1 MKQKLKKWAK
11 NPIILVFLV
20 ILLFYTPTAIF
31 SPGESRNRGV
41 ITAVGLDKVDN
52 LYEISLLTFIP
63 TVNQSFEEQKSLISA
78 KGESVAEAVYRA
90 EIAMGRKIGLFHAKT
105 TIVNEELLKEDV
117 AKHLDYLSRVASL
130 PENTVFVGTNKTAKE
145 LLKKSQVSKNNVGLK
160 LEQIVAFNT
169 ENLYFMDTSLESF
182 YEGYYNDTKSSVIGY
197 FCLEDLKET
206 DASVE
211 KVSMS
216 EDRGSIGQ
224 SANQGSEKESSQTEG
239 EKKEELINCGKTIL
253 LKEGKLQEILS
264 YEDLNDINLL
274 NPKAKNQLIKIEN
287 VEQDGKKVN
296 AIYQVKQKQIL
307 STTKFENGYP
317 VYFAKMIF
325 LFELVEVEGVD
336 EEIRVNTDLLEF
348 TDEVKEK
355 LDFEIKKRLSNAID
369 ILKRNGTDIL
379 GLNKKFYLDNR
390 KEYTNYIKNHDG
402 VENFIKDIIFKVN
415 IMSEPD

>member
-1 MKQKLKKWAK
+1 MKEKLKKIAK
-11 NPIILVFLV
+11 NPMIFVFLIIL
-20 ILLFYTPTAIF
+20 IFYTPIAIF

-41 ITAVGLDKVDN
+41 ITAVGLDKVDS

-145 LLKKSQVSKNNVGLK
+145 LLKNSQVSKNNVGLK

-182 YEGYYNDTKSSVIGY
+182 YEGYYNDTRSSIIGY
-197 FCLEDLKET
+197 LCLEDMEET

-216 EDRGSIGQ
+216 EDRGSSVQ
-224 SANQGSEKESSQTEG
+224 NSNQKTEEKQKT
-239 EKKEELINCGKTIL
+239 KKQELINCGKTIL
-253 LKEGKLQEILS
+253 LKEGKMQEILS
-264 YEDLNDINLL
+264 YDDLNDINLL

-287 VEQDGKKVN
+287 VIQDGKEVN

-307 STTKFENGYP
+307 STTRFENGYP
-317 VYFAKMIF
+317 VYFAKIIF
-325 LFELVEVEGVD
+325 LFELVEVEGVN
-336 EEIRVNTDLLEF
+336 EEIKVNTDLLEF

-355 LDFEIKKRLSNAID
+355 LDFEIKKKLSNAIN

-379 GLNKKFYLDNR
+379 ELNKKFYLENR
-390 KEYTNYIKNHDG
+390 KEYKDYIKNHNG

-415 IMSEPD
+415 IISEPD

>member
-1 MKQKLKKWAK
+1 MKEKLKKIAK
-11 NPIILVFLV
+11 NPMIFVFLIIL
-20 ILLFYTPTAIF
+20 IFYTPIAIF

-41 ITAVGLDKVDN
+41 ITAVGLDKVDS

-145 LLKKSQVSKNNVGLK
+145 LLKNSQVSKNNVGLK

-182 YEGYYNDTKSSVIGY
+182 YEGYYNDTRSSIIGY
-197 FCLEDLKET
+197 LCLEDMEET

-216 EDRGSIGQ
+216 EDRGSGAQ
-224 SANQGSEKESSQTEG
+224 NSNQETAEKQKS
-239 EKKEELINCGKTIL
+239 KKQELINCGKTIL
-253 LKEGKLQEILS
+253 LKEGKMQEILS
-264 YEDLNDINLL
+264 YDDLNDINLL

-287 VEQDGKKVN
+287 VIQDGKEVN

-317 VYFAKMIF
+317 VYFAKIIF
-325 LFELVEVEGVD
+325 LFELVEVEGVN
-336 EEIRVNTDLLEF
+336 EEIKVNTDLLEF

-355 LDFEIKKRLSNAID
+355 LDFEIKKKLSNAID

-379 GLNKKFYLDNR
+379 ELNKKFYLENR
-390 KEYTNYIKNHDG
+390 KEYKDYIKNHNG
-402 VENFIKDIIFKVN
+402 VENFVKDIIFKVN
-415 IMSEPD
+415 ITSEPD

>member
-1 MKQKLKKWAK
+1 MKEKLKKIAK
-11 NPIILVFLV
+11 NPMIFVFLIIL
-20 ILLFYTPTAIF
+20 IFYTPIAIF
-31 SPGESRNRGV
+31 SPGESRNRGI
-41 ITAVGLDKVDN
+41 ITAVGLDKVDS

-145 LLKKSQVSKNNVGLK
+145 LLKNSQVSKNNVGLK

-182 YEGYYNDTKSSVIGY
+182 YEGYYNDTRSSIIGY
-197 FCLEDLKET
+197 LCLEDMEET

-216 EDRGSIGQ
+216 EDRGS
-224 SANQGSEKESSQTEG
+224 SAQNSNQETAEKQKT
-239 EKKEELINCGKTIL
+239 KKQELINCGKTIL
-253 LKEGKLQEILS
+253 LKEGKMQEILS
-264 YEDLNDINLL
+264 YDDLNDINLL

-287 VEQDGKKVN
+287 VIQDGKEVN

-307 STTKFENGYP
+307 STTRFENGYP
-317 VYFAKMIF
+317 VYFAKIIF
-325 LFELVEVEGVD
+325 LFELVEVEGVN
-336 EEIRVNTDLLEF
+336 EEIKVNTDLLEF

-355 LDFEIKKRLSNAID
+355 LDFEIKKKLSNAIN

-379 GLNKKFYLDNR
+379 ELNKKFYLENR
-390 KEYTNYIKNHDG
+390 KEYKDYIKNHNG
-402 VENFIKDIIFKVN
+402 VENFVKDIIFKVN
-415 IMSEPD
+415 IISEPD